1 MWILS
6 LLPEWVIHAIFM
18 VGVLGVILGFVLGFL
33 PFLGRYKLAIQ
44 IISVLIL
51 AFGVYLEGGY
61 ANEMI
66 WQMKVKEMEVKI
78 KEAEVK
84 AAQKNVEIQEKVVT
98 QTQIVKEKGQDIIK
112 YVDRYKDREVLK
124 TVEGPER
131 VKIEEVIKFVEN
143 CPIPQDII
151 DAHNSAAKMNEA
163 AKGDKK

>member
-51 AFGVYLEGGY
+51 AFGVYLEGGF
-61 ANEMI
+61 ANEQL

-112 YVDRYKDREVLK
+112 YVDRYRDREVLK

>member
-6 LLPEWVIHAIFM
+6 LLPEWAIHAIFLA
-18 VGVLGVILGFVLGFL
+18 GGIGIILGFVLGFI
-33 PFLGRYKLAIQ
+33 PFINKYKLPIQ
-44 IISVLIL
+44 IVSIL
-51 AFGVYLEGGY
+51 VFAFGVYLEGGY

-98 QTQIVKEKGQDIIK
+98 KTQIVKEKGQDIIK
-112 YVDRYKDREVLK
+112 YVDRYRDREVLK
-124 TVEGPER
+124 TIEGPER
-131 VKIEEVIKFVEN
+131 IKVEEVIKFVEN

-151 DAHNSAAKMNEA
+151 DAHNAAAKLNEP

>member
-66 WQMKVKEMEVKI
+66 WQMKVKEMEVKF

-112 YVDRYKDREVLK
+112 YVDRYRDREVLN

>member
-6 LLPEWVIHAIFM
+6 ILSEWVIHAIFT
-18 VGVLGVILGFVLGFL
+18 VGALGIILGFVLGFL

-44 IISVLIL
+44 IISVLIFAL
-51 AFGVYLEGGY
+51 GVYLEGGL
-61 ANEMI
+61 ANEQL
-66 WQMKVKEMEVKI
+66 WQMKVKEMEVKV

-98 QTQIVKEKGQDIIK
+98 KTQIVKEKGQDIIK
-112 YVDRYKDREVLK
+112 YVDRYRDREVVK
-124 TVEGPER
+124 TIEGPER

>member
-33 PFLGRYKLAIQ
+33 PFLGKYKLAIQ

-51 AFGVYLEGGY
+51 AFGVYLEGGF
-61 ANEMI
+61 ANEQL
-66 WQMKVKEMEVKI
+66 WQMKVKEMEVKV

-112 YVDRYKDREVLK
+112 YVDRYRDREVLK
-124 TVEGPER
+124 TIEGPER
-131 VKIEEVIKFVEN
+131 VKVEEVIKFVEN

>member
-112 YVDRYKDREVLK
+112 YVDRYRDREVLK

>member
-33 PFLGRYKLAIQ
+33 PFLGKYKLAIQ

-51 AFGVYLEGGY
+51 AFGVYLEGGF
-61 ANEMI
+61 ANEQL
-66 WQMKVKEMEVKI
+66 WQMKVKEMEVKV

-112 YVDRYKDREVLK
+112 YVDRYRDREVLK

>member
-51 AFGVYLEGGY
+51 AFGVYLEGGF
-61 ANEMI
+61 ANEQL
-66 WQMKVKEMEVKI
+66 WQMKVKEMEVKV

-98 QTQIVKEKGQDIIK
+98 KTQIVKEKGQDIIK
-112 YVDRYKDREVLK
+112 YVDRYRDREVVK
-124 TVEGPER
+124 TIEGPER